1 MLSSSVFFLF
11 PPAIPA
17 NAVTVNYTV
26 CVIFL
31 ILAVSGIT
39 WLVSGRKHYTG
50 PRDIDGLLA
59 LARGSLHFG
68 EVVDDAVIATTYA
81 EKTGQPVI
89 KESVVV

>member
-1 MLSSSVFFLF
+1 M
-11 PPAIPA
+11 
-17 NAVTVNYTV
+17 NYTV

-39 WLVSGRKHYTG
+39 WLVSGKKHYSG

-59 LARGSLHFG
+59 LARGNLKLG
-68 EVVDDAVIATTYA
+68 QVVDETVLANTYA
-81 EKTGQPVI
+81 EKMGGQPVL